1 MNTAR
6 QHGRAVVVV
15 GFLAV
20 AAVVAAA
27 AAVAAAVGVSSI
39 FASTRFAPA
48 YDSVQRFPL
57 PDSAPDGARHIYST
71 IDII

>member
-20 AAVVAAA
+20 AAAVVAAA
-27 AAVAAAVGVSSI
+27 AAVGGI

-71 IDII
+71 LHII